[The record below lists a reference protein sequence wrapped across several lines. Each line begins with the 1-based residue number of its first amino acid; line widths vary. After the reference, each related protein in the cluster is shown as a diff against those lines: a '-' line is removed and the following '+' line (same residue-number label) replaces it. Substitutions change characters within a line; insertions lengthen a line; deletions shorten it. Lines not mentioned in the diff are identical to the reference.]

1 MKKRGGV
8 ERISMGPGE
17 HPGDPLPRGLLSH
30 LQGSLRYHGPH
41 QGRVTYRRA
50 FSTFGTWRALQRA
63 EVRMSVNRGAHRPV
77 PNPELACPLCTCLAG
92 GQEESWWWLPLTPQ
106 KAEGVC

>member
-1 MKKRGGV
+1 M
-8 ERISMGPGE
+8 ERISMGRGG

-30 LQGSLRYHGPH
+30 H
-41 QGRVTYRRA
+41 QGIVTYRRA

-63 EVRMSVNRGAHRPV
+63 EVRMSVNRGPTGPSFAQPV
-77 PNPELACPLCTCLAG
+77 PDPALACPLCTCLAG

-106 KAEGVC
+106 EAEGV